1 MWDVVLGRGR
11 VRFEGDDLIRSLLI
25 EPVPMQHDLKR
36 PKADLFQRDR
46 VGHDGDCV
54 LFQVAVELTEL
65 GLQGIEFVV
74 HLPQVQQRF
83 RRLVRQAVNL
93 AAASVNVP
101 RENPHRAFEVPQQ
114 FFRCSLPTTLPGD
127 EQLSSQLLSTIPLP
141 LRKDGQLRFN
151 NCLPKRIQN
160 RRRHSEQRPFDLVG
174 VSHNGNLPNADG
186 PAQLSSRRP
195 VRQSD

>member
-1 MWDVVLGRGR
+1 MFESDVGTAGVVRLQNLCHEQEKVAESPLLQSGADRGLAVSFAQRLALDMRMWDVVLGRGR

-36 PKADLFQRDR
+36 SQADVFQRDR
-46 VGHDGDCV
+46 VGHDGDRV

-83 RRLVRQAVNL
+83 RGLVRQAVDL

-101 RENPHRAFEVPQQ
+101 RKNPHRAFEVP
-114 FFRCSLPTTLPGD
+114 
-127 EQLSSQLLSTIPLP
+127 
-141 LRKDGQLRFN
+141 
-151 NCLPKRIQN
+151 
-160 RRRHSEQRPFDLVG
+160 
-174 VSHNGNLPNADG
+174 
-186 PAQLSSRRP
+186 
-195 VRQSD
+195 